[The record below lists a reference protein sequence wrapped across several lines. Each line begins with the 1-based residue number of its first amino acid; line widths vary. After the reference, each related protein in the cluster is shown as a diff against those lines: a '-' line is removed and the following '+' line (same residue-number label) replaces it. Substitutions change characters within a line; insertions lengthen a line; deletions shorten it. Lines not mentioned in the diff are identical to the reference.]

1 MNKSKLKKFIEN
13 SEYGLLSKIGER
25 GTRISGGQ
33 RQRIGIAR
41 ALYRKTPILIF
52 DEATNS
58 LDDKTKES
66 FIENIKEI
74 KDNKIIINISHDL
87 DTLKFCDKIYVLKD
101 GKLTDKRKLN
111 E

>member
-1 MNKSKLKKFIEN
+1 MLTE
-13 SEYGLLSKIGER
+13 IGER

-41 ALYRKTPILIF
+41 ALYRKAPILIF

-58 LDDKTKES
+58 LDGNTKES
-66 FIENIKEI
+66 FIKNINEIKE
-74 KDNKIIINISHDL
+74 NQIIINISHDL
-87 DTLKFCDKIYVLKD
+87 ETLKFCDKVFVLKD
-101 GKLTDKRKLN
+101 GKLKDRAQID

>member
-1 MNKSKLKKFIEN
+1 M
-13 SEYGLLSKIGER
+13 LSKIGER